1 MTNERR
7 ILKES
12 EELLLMKFV
21 DDECGILE
29 RSRAL
34 KLIETSPEAV
44 DFVDVMRSSKA
55 DLKDAAAR
63 ETRSVDLWERVQ
75 RRITAE
81 ERAELFLGKRVA
93 VAADSEPGFFA
104 RLLGSWAGWGVSGA
118 FVTAGLAFFM
128 LWTPGQ
134 QSQPADQVAR
144 VLAAPSSESEGFTP
158 VARRERPRI
167 INDDVPSAVE
177 VDWMRSDGRVRIL
190 PGPSERSTIIWVRRP
205 EVAPRSKR
213 ESNRPVII
221 ERATPVALSASQR

>member
-12 EELLLMKFV
+12 EEVLLMKFV

-29 RSRAL
+29 RSRASRL
-34 KLIETSPEAV
+34 VETSPEAA
-44 DFVDVMRSSKA
+44 DFVAVMRSAKS

-63 ETRSVDLWERVQ
+63 DSRQVDLWERVS

-93 VAADSEPGFFA
+93 VSAEPGAGLFA
-104 RLLGSWAGWGVSGA
+104 RLFGTRVGWGVSGA
-118 FVTAGLAFFM
+118 VVTAGLAFFT
-128 LWTPGQ
+128 LWSPGQ
-134 QSQPADQVAR
+134 QPQPVDQIAR
-144 VLAAPSSESEGFTP
+144 VVGAASPESEGVVP

-205 EVAPRSKR
+205 ETFSRSKR